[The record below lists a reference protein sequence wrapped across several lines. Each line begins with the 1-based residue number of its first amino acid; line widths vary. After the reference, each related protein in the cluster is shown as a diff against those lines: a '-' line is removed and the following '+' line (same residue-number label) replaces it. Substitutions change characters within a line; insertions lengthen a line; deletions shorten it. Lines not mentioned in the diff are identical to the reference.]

1 MLQNAPK
8 KLLGGKLNFS
18 EHINEKLKKITK
30 SMNILRKRNFTLPS
44 SSLLIIYKS
53 FVMVMQFTINQIIHL
68 YLKKSLQYNAALAI
82 TGAIKGS
89 SKEKQYQE
97 LGFES
102 LNNRRW
108 MRKLSYICKVMSSKQ
123 PSCLYDML
131 PPLQRSQ

>member
-53 FVMVMQFTINQIIHL
+53 FVMVM
-68 YLKKSLQYNAALAI
+68 
-82 TGAIKGS
+82 
-89 SKEKQYQE
+89 
-97 LGFES
+97 
-102 LNNRRW
+102 
-108 MRKLSYICKVMSSKQ
+108 
-123 PSCLYDML
+123 
-131 PPLQRSQ
+131 